1 MTKQIFPSIVVGAV
15 IGGQIPQTG
24 NVSSNQIASRC
35 GGQDNVQRSV
45 KILTLSALLLAMSM
59 FSLLG
64 VSLANDSLANDSLPA
79 ASVAAEDVAA
89 ENSSAGMTVEATSGV
104 PPFPHMVIESIT
116 NEVVALI
123 AQYRESERGVLAAET
138 SAKAAEDERFKQF
151 VGEVDTAMMKAI
163 DFDWIALNVMG
174 PYRKTATEVQK
185 QEFARIFKAGLVETY
200 GRGLLN
206 YGDEKIVLVSPIE
219 SPGEKRKATVVQEI
233 RNAEGRYPLEY
244 SMGLNREGEWK
255 VVNVV
260 INGINLGKTFRNQF
274 VQAAQQNAGDIDKVI
289 TNWDASES

>member
-1 MTKQIFPSIVVGAV
+1 MTKQTLTSVVVRAV
-15 IGGQIPQTG
+15 VGGQIPQTG

-35 GGQDNVQRSV
+35 GGQENVQRSV
-45 KILTLSALLLAMSM
+45 KVLTLSALLLAMSVS
-59 FSLLG
+59 FLAS
-64 VSLANDSLANDSLPA
+64 VSLANDDLAGER
-79 ASVAAEDVAA
+79 VAAKNISVRTA
-89 ENSSAGMTVEATSGV
+89 VEATPV
-104 PPFPHMVIESIT
+104 APPLPHIVIESIT
-116 NEVVALI
+116 NEVVSLI
-123 AQYRESERGVLAAET
+123 TRYRESERQVLAAET
-138 SAKAAEDERFKQF
+138 SAKVAEDERFKQF
-151 VGEVDTAMMKAI
+151 VGEVDTAIMKAI

-174 PYRKTATEVQK
+174 PYRKTATDVQK
-185 QEFARIFKAGLVETY
+185 QEFARIFKTGLVETY

-206 YGDEKIVLVSPIE
+206 YGDEEIVLVSPAE

-274 VQAAQQNAGDIDKVI
+274 VQAAQRNAGDIDQVI
-289 TNWDASES
+289 ANWDASES

>member
-1 MTKQIFPSIVVGAV
+1 MTKQTFTSIVVRAV

-45 KILTLSALLLAMSM
+45 KILTLSALLLAMSV

-64 VSLANDSLANDSLPA
+64 VSLANDSLPA

-89 ENSSAGMTVEATSGV
+89 ENSSAGMTVEATPV
-104 PPFPHMVIESIT
+104 APPFPHMVIESIT

-123 AQYRESERGVLAAET
+123 AQYRKSEAEVLASGT
-138 SAKAAEDERFKQF
+138 NAKVAEDERFKQF

-174 PYRKTATEVQK
+174 PYRKTATDVQK

-206 YGDEKIVLVSPIE
+206 YGDEEIVLVSPIG

-274 VQAAQQNAGDIDKVI
+274 VQATQQNAGDIDQVI
-289 TNWDASES
+289 ANWDESES

>member
-1 MTKQIFPSIVVGAV
+1 MAKQTLTSIVVKSV
-15 IGGQIPQTG
+15 IGGQTPKTDRVWWNQIGSQG
-24 NVSSNQIASRC
+24 NVRRGVRA
-35 GGQDNVQRSV
+35 
-45 KILTLSALLLAMSM
+45 LTLSVLLLAMSVPS
-59 FSLLG
+59 FANE
-64 VSLANDSLANDSLPA
+64 SLADDSLPA
-79 ASVAAEDVAA
+79 ASVAVEGVAA
-89 ENSSAGMTVEATSGV
+89 ENSSAGMAVEATSGV

-116 NEVVALI
+116 NEVVTLI
-123 AQYRESERGVLAAET
+123 AEYRESEGEVLAAET
-138 SAKAAEDERFKQF
+138 SAKVAEDERFKQF
-151 VGEVDTAMMKAI
+151 VGEVDAAMMKAI
-163 DFDWIALNVMG
+163 DFDWIAFNVMG

-185 QEFARIFKAGLVETY
+185 QQFARIFKAGLVETY

-206 YGDEKIVLVSPIE
+206 YGDEEIVLVSPIE

-274 VQAAQQNAGDIDKVI
+274 VQAAQQNAGDIDQVI
-289 TNWDASES
+289 ANWDESEI